1 MYTIKHDDNNSMR
14 AEPFQRPSND
24 GGGCEGPSELCE
36 CCISTGDAKDT
47 NKFHVVKD
55 TQLKDPL
62 HTDDGDDD
70 DETIKELAII
80 GAGPHALALLLR
92 LLEPE
97 ADLMSD
103 KERHL
108 CADYHHRMRPLS
120 QVRKHIQDLFRGPKA
135 VLKQKKKSSSSKT
148 GTKSSDVPLS
158 CGDNL
163 PAISLDFF
171 RAECTVVD
179 AEGSQGWL
187 ASWERNFDALQIKQ
201 LRSPI
206 SAHCDPY
213 DHRGLELYAEKQKRN
228 DELVPLDFMSKSI
241 ERWDFHGPFNAP
253 STKLFHDF
261 HHQLTEGYGI
271 SDVVEDGRV
280 VDVEVIKPSAGCKD
294 PIFVLSIE
302 DSSGIVSTLK
312 TKRLVCALGPA
323 VPHNPSNTAVLQ
335 WEATLKSQITARN
348 LSYSDYILQGPQIL
362 EWLSKTN
369 VSLKHS
375 RILIVGGG
383 ITSGHLALVA
393 TAQKASVTFIQR
405 SPLVERQFDVD
416 PSWMGP
422 RRGMLQDEFAALPLE
437 DRSKVIKE
445 ARRGGSISPEVV
457 QLLSQ
462 TSSGKSRFAMNEC
475 TEIHSVDLMPD
486 GSLEA
491 TLSDFSCW
499 QGDMIWLATGFAN
512 KVENHPILEKLSRSL
527 PIQTVNGLPAL
538 NTDLSWGCNSDDE
551 ESEEGWKLLA
561 RRRCWVM
568 GAMAA
573 LELGP
578 DALNLMGA
586 RRGAVHVSKAIRSEM
601 AANATD

>member
-1 MYTIKHDDNNSMR
+1 MR
-14 AEPFQRPSND
+14 AEPIQTPSND
-24 GGGCEGPSELCE
+24 GGGCEAPLEPCE

-47 NKFHVVKD
+47 RTFQVVKD
-55 TQLKDPL
+55 LKPKDLL

-70 DETIKELAII
+70 DENIKELLII

-120 QVRKHIQDLFRGPKA
+120 QVRNHIQDLFRGPKA
-135 VLKQKKKSSSSKT
+135 VLKRKKKSGSSKR
-148 GTKSSDVPLS
+148 GKKSTDAPWS
-158 CGDNL
+158 CGDNPPPL
-163 PAISLDFF
+163 SLDFF

-187 ASWERNFDALQIKQ
+187 ASWKRNFDALQIEQ

-228 DELVPLDFMSKSI
+228 DELVPLDFMSKST

-261 HHQLTEGYGI
+261 HHQLTEAYGI

-280 VDVEVIKPSAGCKD
+280 VDVEMVKPSACCKD
-294 PIFVLSIE
+294 PIFVVSIE
-302 DSSGIVSTLK
+302 DSSRIVSTLK
-312 TKRLVCALGPA
+312 TKRLVCALGPT
-323 VPHNPSNTAVLQ
+323 VPHNPSKTAALQ
-335 WEATLKSQITARN
+335 WEATLKSQIAARN
-348 LSYSDYILQGPQIL
+348 VSYSDYTLKGPQIL

-393 TAQKASVTFIQR
+393 RARGAFSVRFIQR
-405 SPLVERQFDVD
+405 SPLLERQFDVD

-422 RRGMLQDEFAALPLE
+422 GRGKLQDEFAALPLV
-437 DRSKVIKE
+437 DRFKVIRE
-445 ARRGGSISPEVV
+445 ARRGGSISPEAV

-462 TSSGKSRFAMNEC
+462 NSSNKSRFAMNEC
-475 TEIHSVDLMPD
+475 TEIDSVDLMPD

-512 KVENHPILEKLSRSL
+512 KVENHPILDKLARSL

-538 NTDLSWGCNSDDE
+538 NTDLSWGSNSDDK
-551 ESEEGWKLLA
+551 ESEEGWKLFA

-586 RRGAVHVSKAIRSEM
+586 RRGAVHVAKAIRSEM
-601 AANATD
+601 AANSID